1 MESKMGRRILKF
13 RAFISLSILWS
24 FLIEAISGIVLYV
37 TPVGRVANWTNWK
50 FWGLTKQDWEAI
62 HTIFGYVFLL
72 FAGFHIYNNWNAILN
87 YVKKR
92 IKQNFKMRVEL
103 ITSFLLAICIFLGV
117 LVNIPPFSSIMNFGD
132 TLKNTWPE
140 NRNQPFLVRPEKL
153 SFERFIKELG
163 IPIEIANDLLKQNGI
178 LIREQSQLVQ
188 DIAKKN
194 KVSPSDIYE
203 MLKPGIPPYLQKKEG
218 RLARKNEVDSTKN
231 P

>member
-1 MESKMGRRILKF
+1 
-13 RAFISLSILWS
+13 
-24 FLIEAISGIVLYV
+24 
-37 TPVGRVANWTNWK
+37 
-50 FWGLTKQDWEAI
+50 
-62 HTIFGYVFLL
+62 
-72 FAGFHIYNNWNAILN
+72 
-87 YVKKR
+87 
-92 IKQNFKMRVEL
+92 
-103 ITSFLLAICIFLGV
+103 
-117 LVNIPPFSSIMNFGD
+117 
-132 TLKNTWPE
+132 
-140 NRNQPFLVRPEKL
+140 QPFLVRPEKL